1 MILTS
6 HPDSAAQRVRTRA
19 RQIHPAICIPS
30 GVSLAETLHRLP
42 VLSKADLARHLPPEE
57 RWLETAVLFSETSG
71 TTGLPLQ
78 TPRGASD
85 LAWNALNQAT
95 AYRRFLQPGVD
106 RVAILHPSI
115 LSPFIEASSIA
126 LRELGIGQVRVY
138 PIPRVCDYQR
148 IFSVLDRYRIT
159 TVMSTP
165 SLAYKLLYEFTRLES
180 RRPPTSLSKLLLT
193 GEELSPASIH
203 NFRQIMGPD
212 ALVAPFVYGS
222 SEAATLMLGR
232 QDGMFDPVLDDFI
245 FEFHEAGQDDGKK
258 LIVTWLREGLM
269 PILRYDT
276 GDYFVPPSPVL
287 SALRF
292 LGRVGSTAAER
303 KFRADVEQALYAMPV
318 PVFHYEG
325 QFSPTHKQL
334 KLSVVLASPT
344 ADAAILVEEVLRHR
358 LPSWRIT
365 VQVNPATMDF
375 LQFSPS
381 PKIGKLIPC

>member
-6 HPDSAAQRVRTRA
+6 HPHSAAQRVRSRA
-19 RQIHPAICIPS
+19 RQIHPALNIPS
-30 GVSLAETLHRLP
+30 DASLAEVLDGLP
-42 VLSKADLARHLPPEE
+42 VLSKADLARHLPLED
-57 RWLETAVLFSETSG
+57 RWLQTAVLFSETSG
-71 TTGLPLQ
+71 TTGQPLQ
-78 TPRGASD
+78 TPRGAGD

-115 LSPFIEASSIA
+115 LSPFIEATSIA

-148 IFSVLDRYRIT
+148 IFSVLERYRIT
-159 TVMSTP
+159 TIMSTP
-165 SLAYKLLYEFTRLES
+165 SLVYKLLYEFSQFES
-180 RRPPTSLSKLLLT
+180 GRPPKCLSKLLLT
-193 GEELSPASIH
+193 GEELSLASIN
-203 NFRQIMGPD
+203 NFKKIMGSD

-232 QDGMFDPVLDDFI
+232 EDGMFDPVLDDFI
-245 FEFHEAGQDDGKK
+245 FELRDAGQDDGKK

-276 GDYFVPPSPVL
+276 GDYFAVPSSSS

-303 KFRADVEQALYAMPV
+303 KFRSDVEQALYALAV
-318 PVFHYEG
+318 PIFHYEG
-325 QFSPTHKQL
+325 RFTEADRHL
-334 KLSVVLASPT
+334 DVSVVLASPT
-344 ADAAILVEEVLRHR
+344 EAAKSMIDASLRDR

-365 VQVNPATMDF
+365 VHVNPVSMDF
-375 LQFSPS
+375 LQISPS
-381 PKIGKLIPC
+381 PKIGKLTPC